1 MSVSQVTAG
10 VLIGAT
16 VEALLPQQVEGAS
29 LTTQV
34 FEVLVQVGLNGAAL
48 AAFSG
53 LIRGEG
59 VDLTYGIPFS
69 TSLYASQPELAKR
82 IAALSAVI
90 KRRVGRVSQQMAL
103 PALAA

>member
-16 VEALLPQQVEGAS
+16 VEALLPQQIEGAS

-34 FEVLVQVGLNGAAL
+34 FEVLVQVGMNGAAL
-48 AAFSG
+48 SVFAG

-59 VDLTYGIPFS
+59 VDPIYGIPFS
-69 TSLYASQPELAKR
+69 YYVNLSQPELAKR
-82 IAALSAVI
+82 IAVLSSEV
-90 KRRVGRVSQQMAL
+90 KRRVQQVSQRMVQ